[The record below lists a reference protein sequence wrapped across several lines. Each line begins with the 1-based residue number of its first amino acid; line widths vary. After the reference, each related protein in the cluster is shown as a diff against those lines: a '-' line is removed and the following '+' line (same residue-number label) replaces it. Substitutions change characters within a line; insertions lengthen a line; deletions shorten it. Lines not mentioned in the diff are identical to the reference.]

1 MTTQKEK
8 IAEFD
13 QGYNVVVTGRHVHV
27 TDGMKQHAIDKI
39 SKLDKIGDRIID
51 VHVTMDIQKLS
62 HRCDIMMKYGQ
73 TFIRSHADT
82 TDMYVSIDQAVSK
95 LNRQLRRYRNRLKQH
110 HAKKYEM
117 EELPITV
124 YSVAE
129 FLAEEEEKEEI
140 IEAPHKVVASDAQK
154 LKLLNEDEAIMKM
167 ELSQDKFMVYRS
179 EEDRQIKVIYRRED
193 ENYGIISLES

>member
-1 MTTQKEK
+1 M
-8 IAEFD
+8 
-13 QGYNVVVTGRHVHV
+13 VTGRHIHV

-95 LNRQLRRYRNRLKQH
+95 LNRQLRRYRHRLKQH

-117 EELPITV
+117 EEEELPVTV
-124 YSVAE
+124 YSIAE
-129 FLAEEEEKEEI
+129 FLAEEEEEEEF
-140 IEAPHKVVASDAQK
+140 IEVPHKVVASEARK

-167 ELSQDKFMVYRS
+167 ELSQDRFMVYRS
-179 EEDRQIKVIYRRED
+179 EEDRQIKIIYRRED
-193 ENYGIISLES
+193 ENYGIINLEP

>member
-13 QGYNVVVTGRHVHV
+13 QGYNVMVTGRHVHV
-27 TDGMKQHAIDKI
+27 TEGMKQHAIDKI

-82 TDMYVSIDQAVSK
+82 SDMYVSIDQAVSK
-95 LNRQLRRYRNRLKQH
+95 LSRQLRRYRNRLNQH

-117 EELPITV
+117 EELPVTV

-129 FLAEEEEKEEI
+129 FLPDEEESHA
-140 IEAPHKVVASDAQK
+140 APHKVVANEARK

-167 ELSQDKFMVYRS
+167 ELSQDRFMVYRS

-193 ENYGIISLES
+193 ENYGIINLEP

>member
-13 QGYNVVVTGRHVHV
+13 QGYNVMVTGRHVHV
-27 TDGMKQHAIDKI
+27 TEGMKQHAIDKI

-82 TDMYVSIDQAVSK
+82 SDMYVSIDQAVNK
-95 LNRQLRRYRNRLKQH
+95 LSRQLRRYRNRLNQH

-117 EELPITV
+117 EELPVTV

-129 FLAEEEEKEEI
+129 FLPDEEESHA
-140 IEAPHKVVASDAQK
+140 APHKVVANEARK

-167 ELSQDKFMVYRS
+167 ELSQDRFMVYRS

-193 ENYGIISLES
+193 ENYGIINLEP